1 MPRFFLKG
9 ATDAEWQQHGQ
20 SSPSSFIASGCGSH
34 HSMAEPQ
41 RQSPV
46 PWPGDNDSN
55 SGNGSGRRQ
64 DSVAYKVERA
74 LAKAAQELANALADK
89 DIQSPS
95 LRFRRRRKSK
105 DSDEDEGFPMDHED
119 DDDDDDDDD
128 SFIAEQSHLLHGANS
143 LRDELENISLQDVWK
158 HRLDSGNSIKD
169 FIPQNN
175 QENRLDN
182 GQDVSDTSSCR
193 NQERRSGTC
202 EVKRTLGEAANNGLE
217 AALNDLKVMSKSNV
231 PIATSV
237 ISQYPD
243 RLGDAHNDHGN
254 DHGDYYY
261 DDISLQEQLRNA
273 DPSLRQASHLWDETH
288 QLMTVNP
295 CNDENDNNIPN
306 DNDDHPR
313 RNIPWWERLLARF
326 PFLEILFPKSESH
339 SWHWYMMLSMPIAA
353 LAWLMTG
360 ANWVFYVSL
369 DSDSDTPF
377 VHW

>member
-1 MPRFFLKG
+1 
-9 ATDAEWQQHGQ
+9 
-20 SSPSSFIASGCGSH
+20 
-34 HSMAEPQ
+34 MAEPQ

-95 LRFRRRRKSK
+95 LRFRRRRISK
-105 DSDEDEGFPMDHED
+105 DSEEDEGFPMDHE
-119 DDDDDDDDD
+119 DDDDDDDD
-128 SFIAEQSHLLHGANS
+128 SFIAEQSHLLHWANS

-158 HRLDSGNSIKD
+158 HRLDSRNSIKD

-193 NQERRSGTC
+193 IQERRSGTC

-237 ISQYPD
+237 ISRYPD

-306 DNDDHPR
+306 DNGDHPR
-313 RNIPWWERLLARF
+313 RSIPWWERLVARF

-339 SWHWYMMLSMPIAA
+339 SWHRYMMLSMPIAA
-353 LAWLMTG
+353 LAWLMSG

-369 DSDSDTPF
+369 DSDSDTPC